1 MLSHDLPDLH
11 GALSTWTELLEL
23 RLDASVT
30 AESLCL
36 RSTRRL
42 CLPVPKNVRLL
53 ILDGEESGDALGDCD
68 FLLLMF
74 FLAFIKG
81 IHTIFLLLVL
91 TILFCNFRRE
101 KKYSYHN
108 LSISICVASFYF
120 LQILSYITRIY
131 CRKYSCVTLVLSQ
144 KLLLPFRDYLYCAP

>member
-11 GALSTWTELLEL
+11 GALSIWTELLEL

-81 IHTIFLLLVL
+81 IHTIFLLLDL
-91 TILFCNFRRE
+91 TILFCNFNVN
-101 KKYSYHN
+101 KN
-108 LSISICVASFYF
+108 TV
-120 LQILSYITRIY
+120 ITI
-131 CRKYSCVTLVLSQ
+131 
-144 KLLLPFRDYLYCAP
+144 